1 MSLSKSEAMGVLVM
15 LAGIN
20 TPEGLSG
27 ASQVGKSI
35 LGQLVDMDDELY
47 KETIKTFLESAIAG
61 LESSKEAISQYK
73 VQ

>member
-20 TPEGLSG
+20 TPEGIEG
-27 ASQVGKSI
+27 AGQVGKSI
-35 LGQLVDMDDELY
+35 LGQLVDMDDEMY
-47 KETIKTFLESAIAG
+47 KKTIATFLESAIAG
-61 LESSKEAISQYK
+61 LEFSKEAISKYK

>member
-20 TPEGLSG
+20 TSEGLEG
-27 ASQVGKSI
+27 AGQVGKSI
-35 LGQLVDMDDELY
+35 LGQLVDMDDEMY
-47 KETIKTFLESAIAG
+47 KKTIATFLESAIIG
-61 LESSKEAISQYK
+61 LESAEEAISKYK